1 MSRSQAGVLAALACI
16 LLAAGCSS
24 APQPQSGTDMRSKQE
39 RTLDQPDG
47 MKGGGGSGGSG
58 GGGM

>member
-1 MSRSQAGVLAALACI
+1 MSRSQAVALAALAGI
-16 LLAAGCSS
+16 VLATACST
-24 APQPQSGTDMRSKQE
+24 APEPPSGTDTRSKQE

-47 MKGGGGSGGSG
+47 MKGGGSGGSG

>member
-1 MSRSQAGVLAALACI
+1 MSRIEAGAIAVLACVVLVSAC
-16 LLAAGCSS
+16 STPS
-24 APQPQSGTDMRSKQE
+24 EPPSGTDTRNKQE

-47 MKGGGGSGGSG
+47 MKGSGGSG